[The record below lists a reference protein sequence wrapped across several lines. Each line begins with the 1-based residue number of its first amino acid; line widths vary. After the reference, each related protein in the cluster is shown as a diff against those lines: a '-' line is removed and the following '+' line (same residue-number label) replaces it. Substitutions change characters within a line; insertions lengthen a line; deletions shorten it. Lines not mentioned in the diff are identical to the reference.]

1 MPFCATCG
9 SAVDGQFCAKCGSRV
24 GAAPSVASGPGLQAS
39 GTMTDNV
46 ASALCYVLG
55 LFTGIIFLVLTPYNR
70 NRLIRFHAF
79 QSIFLNVACIVVGIG
94 LKIVLNILTLWGM
107 IFLDSLFWLVFFV
120 LWIYII
126 LQTYQGK
133 TIVLPVIGP
142 IAQQQAGN

>member
-1 MPFCATCG
+1 
-9 SAVDGQFCAKCGSRV
+9 
-24 GAAPSVASGPGLQAS
+24 
-39 GTMTDNV
+39 
-46 ASALCYVLG
+46 
-55 LFTGIIFLVLTPYNR
+55 
-70 NRLIRFHAF
+70 
-79 QSIFLNVACIVVGIG
+79 